1 MHSKEN
7 VPTVTAIVFI
17 RDARVS
23 VIFPSHVYGVGYTS
37 DELTK
42 MSLEEIVQ
50 ASTA

>member
-23 VIFPSHVYGVGYTS
+23 VIFPSHVYGVCYTS
-37 DELTK
+37 DEVTE
-42 MSLEEIVQ
+42 MRLEEILKY
-50 ASTA
+50 STA